1 MRRPRFGSVLA
12 AVAIA
17 TAGLIPIFV
26 SPAGATNNCGPGAG
40 SAGAVNAAGGSE
52 FPVGPGALASLK
64 INCHDDA
71 GTIADNIILH
81 DAPDAIWHHGAA
93 RTVAIT
99 PTNSSATITFAANA
113 ITAAD
118 VGRPISFVCHTGGSF
133 IVAVPTT
140 TTATLS
146 KANKTGCAATTA
158 TIEYTTNRVLQDVD
172 CTYVVTT
179 RVDTANDKFTAGDAG
194 KSVTGG
200 PFGGAGGGTG
210 GGNAS
215 GVWRIVSV
223 SGNNATLNAAAPANC
238 TDFDS
243 VTAGVQDIVT
253 VGAQTYNT
261 ASPFAAVWPSNA
273 MTVELSNSTTTG
285 SPNGGQG
292 FTCSGSNL
300 ALAGLSV
307 GTIPSFSAGWVGLKV
322 VVRGTTTVTTKV
334 SSFVSPN
341 LVLAAACPAGITATA
356 GSATIGEPD
365 ATAPVN
371 GAAMMQLNAELNLN
385 PSLVKTQDDC
395 ARNSI
400 EGFQV
405 VGAWKNPGSYVAGT
419 VAVPVSVGQIVFPTA
434 VVTFAGNIVPKKGAT
449 NNGDAQVTSSHF
461 DFVFPSLP
469 TSSAVC
475 LNPPITGTPQNP
487 TQLALGFSAT
497 VLSGDIAGNAPF
509 TQTGAG
515 NPQDPGVR
523 ALDLRFGQ
531 TFAGRYE
538 IKNGATQVTGSPGAT
553 FSCAIPASTAA
564 PSVACGDG

>member
-17 TAGLIPIFV
+17 TAGVIPIFV

-40 SAGAVNAAGGSE
+40 SAGAVNASGGSE

-64 INCHDDA
+64 IDCHQDA
-71 GTIADNIILH
+71 GAIADNIIIH
-81 DAPDAIWHHGAA
+81 DAPNALWHHGAA
-93 RTVAIT
+93 RNVAIT

-113 ITAAD
+113 ITASD
-118 VGRPISFVCHTGGSF
+118 IGRPISYVCQTGGSF
-133 IVAVPTT
+133 IVAVPST

-146 KANKTGCAATTA
+146 KASKTGCAATTA
-158 TIEYTTNRVLQDVD
+158 KIEYTTNRVLQDVN
-172 CTYVVTT
+172 CTSGSTT
-179 RVDTANDKFTAGDAG
+179 LTGTANDKFAASDVG

-215 GVWRIVSV
+215 GVWRITAV
-223 SGNNATLNAAAPANC
+223 GATTATLNAAAPANC

-253 VGAQTYNT
+253 IGGQTFNT
-261 ASPFAAVWPSNA
+261 VSPFAAIWPNNP

-307 GTIPSFSAGWVGLKV
+307 GMIPAFSAAWTNLKV
-322 VVRGTTTVTTKV
+322 TVRGTTTVVTKV
-334 SSFVSPN
+334 SSFSSPN

-365 ATAPVN
+365 ATSPVN
-371 GAAMMQLNAELNLN
+371 GAAMMSLNAELNLN

-405 VGAWKNPGSYVAGT
+405 VGAWKNPGAYVAGT

-434 VVTFAGNIVPKKGAT
+434 VVTFAGNIEPKKGAT

-475 LNPPITGTPQNP
+475 LTPPITGTPSNP
-487 TQLALGFSAT
+487 TQLALGFNAT
-497 VLSGDIAGNAPF
+497 TLSGDIAGNAPF
-509 TQTGAG
+509 LQTGAG
-515 NPQDPGVR
+515 NPQDPVVR
-523 ALDLRFGQ
+523 ALDQRFGQ

-564 PSVACGDG
+564 PSLACGDQ